1 MADAEDDSDKESYVS
16 KKKQKQSQ
24 LIQEHKLRPPNLD
37 DDTFANKAFKTSWQQ
52 IQKEMI
58 EVTSKRKKEKD
69 VVGMY
74 TIVRYGSTL

>member
-37 DDTFANKAFKTSWQQ
+37 ENTFANETFNTSWQQ

-69 VVGMY
+69 VSQPVDY
-74 TIVRYGSTL
+74 HSVLLF